1 MKRCMIFGVAALAV
15 LAAEAVGPTT
25 GRGVKAGGKYG
36 PGAVAKAAAE
46 QASKGRVRIEQ
57 FPRTGRQATLSA
69 PSIAGGST
77 IGNNVYNKASSRKWI
92 VLEAKYTTFDNWTD
106 QLNFTWH
113 VMLDS
118 STATEKDK
126 NDKIPPYSY
135 YTVTVAYMNIPKG
148 NHAASV
154 CLPPACLER
163 FGEPKAIGIV
173 VTNKDGETVAG
184 DVQSEIK
191 GIVSHPKSIEEAF
204 WNDKNVMEKEN
215 SAGERIV
222 EQRQGLLDRSKTI
235 WALVNPNDY
244 EQVVQ

>member
-1 MKRCMIFGVAALAV
+1 MKTCVISCIAAIAAVAATAAPRGAV
-15 LAAEAVGPTT
+15 KVG
-25 GRGVKAGGKYG
+25 GRTG
-36 PGAVAKAAAE
+36 PGAAKAAQSIAG
-46 QASKGRVRIEQ
+46 KGIVRIEQ
-57 FPRTGRQATLSA
+57 FPRTGKQSTLRA
-69 PSIAGGST
+69 PQIEGGST
-77 IGNNVYNKASSRKWI
+77 IGNNVYNKSSSRKWI
-92 VLEAKYTTFDNWTD
+92 VLEAKYSTFDNWTD

-113 VMLDS
+113 VMLE
-118 STATEKDK
+118 TATAA
-126 NDKIPPYSY
+126 PYSY

-191 GIVSHPKSIEEAF
+191 GISSHPKSIEEAF
-204 WNDKNVMEKEN
+204 WNDKGIMEKEN

>member
-1 MKRCMIFGVAALAV
+1 
-15 LAAEAVGPTT
+15 
-25 GRGVKAGGKYG
+25 
-36 PGAVAKAAAE
+36 
-46 QASKGRVRIEQ
+46 
-57 FPRTGRQATLSA
+57 
-69 PSIAGGST
+69 
-77 IGNNVYNKASSRKWI
+77 
-92 VLEAKYTTFDNWTD
+92 
-106 QLNFTWH
+106 
-113 VMLDS
+113 MLDT

-126 NDKIPPYSY
+126 EDKIAPYSY

-191 GIVSHPKSIEEAF
+191 GIVSHPKSIVEAF
-204 WNDKNVMEKEN
+204 WNDKNIMEKEN